1 MIDFSS
7 SCLDHWMEE
16 VDQSLGV
23 CVFQVLAVGICKE
36 PGDGLDEFGRHFQL
50 LLWVDFEFEPAHT
63 FEQVFDFRFSLFRW
77 GCSIS

>member
-7 SCLDHWMEE
+7 SCLDYWMEE

-36 PGDGLDEFGRHFQL
+36 SSDGLDEF
-50 LLWVDFEFEPAHT
+50 
-63 FEQVFDFRFSLFRW
+63 
-77 GCSIS
+77 